1 LSDLPLIEFV
11 AAIGEPKFA
20 QKGLDYV
27 NSRLAADHVS
37 LFILDHELVPH
48 ILGGASRAADQT
60 ALLAARIY
68 ERAMFYRHDPNSQR
82 IGTRAGAGEVMIFRQ
97 RASDIRNAQYRDRL
111 YRHFGLLERLSVMRA
126 VNGKW
131 FVFNVYRNVESGY
144 FTAAEFDALAE
155 LGSLLV
161 TCTAKHAAL
170 AEPGLVRDAALK
182 SRDYLE
188 SLLKSVEPKLTQRE
202 RQVCALALA
211 DQTVAG
217 IAASLGIGQS
227 TVATLRRR
235 AYAKLGI
242 TRLNG
247 LFALCIAKI
256 SR

>member
-1 LSDLPLIEFV
+1 LNDLPLIEFV
-11 AAIGEPKFA
+11 MAIGEPQFA

-27 NSRLAADHVS
+27 NSRLPVDHIS

-48 ILGGASRAADQT
+48 FLGGASPAADRT
-60 ALLAARIY
+60 ALLAGRIY

-82 IGTRAGAGEVMIFRQ
+82 ISKAGAGETMIFRQ
-97 RASDIRNAQYRDRL
+97 RASDIRDPQYRDRL
-111 YRHFGLLERLSVMRA
+111 YRHFGLLERLSVVRTVA
-126 VNGKW
+126 GKW
-131 FVFNVYRNVESGY
+131 FVFNVYRNVGSGH
-144 FTAAEFDALAE
+144 FNAVELDALAE
-155 LGSLLV
+155 LGPMLV

-170 AEPGLVRDAALK
+170 AEPDLIDDGTVK
-182 SRDYLE
+182 SREYLD
-188 SLLKSVEPKLTQRE
+188 SLLKSAEPKLTPRE

-211 DQTVAG
+211 DQTVAE
-217 IAASLGIGQS
+217 IAATLGIGQS

-242 TRLNG
+242 TRLSG

>member
-1 LSDLPLIEFV
+1 M
-11 AAIGEPKFA
+11 AIGEPQFA

-27 NSRLAADHVS
+27 NSRLAVDHVS

-48 ILGGASRAADQT
+48 TLGAASLAADRT

-82 IGTRAGAGEVMIFRQ
+82 ISGDSGAGEVMIFRQ
-97 RASDIRNAQYRDRL
+97 RASDIQNPQYRDRL
-111 YRHFGLLERLSVMRA
+111 YRHFGLLERLSVVRA
-126 VNGKW
+126 VSGRW
-131 FVFNVYRNVESGY
+131 FVFNVYRNVGSGH
-144 FTAAEFDALAE
+144 FSGAEFDALAE
-155 LGSLLV
+155 LGPVLV
-161 TCTAKHAAL
+161 TCAAKHAAL
-170 AEPGLVRDAALK
+170 AQPDLLLDAAVK
-182 SRDYLE
+182 SREYLE
-188 SLLKSVEPKLTQRE
+188 TLLKSVEPRLTQRE
-202 RQVCALALA
+202 REVCALALA
-211 DQTVAG
+211 DQTVSG